1 MLKQYVE
8 LNTQKGK
15 EAEKNVGRDGKALY
29 KLINNVVYEKIME
42 NGRNRI
48 DAKLVN
54 NKKGYLKWTSKPSY
68 ISRKVFE
75 NDLVAIHK
83 KGLH

>member
-15 EAEKNVGRDGKALY
+15 EAEKNVGRDGNALY

>member
-1 MLKQYVE
+1 
-8 LNTQKGK
+8 
-15 EAEKNVGRDGKALY
+15 
-29 KLINNVVYEKIME
+29 ME

>member
-15 EAEKNVGRDGKALY
+15 EAEKNAGRDGKALY